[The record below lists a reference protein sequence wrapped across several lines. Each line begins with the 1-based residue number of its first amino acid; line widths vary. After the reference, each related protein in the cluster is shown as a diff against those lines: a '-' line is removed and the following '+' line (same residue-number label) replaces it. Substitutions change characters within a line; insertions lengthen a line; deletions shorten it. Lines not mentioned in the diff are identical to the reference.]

1 MRLAVSL
8 QQWQRSGLPSSSAM
22 GSSVIYKIVKRV
34 VGELAGGHYYED
46 WSLNYT
52 ESSEYCSYNEET
64 NIKSTTNNDQ
74 PE

>member
-1 MRLAVSL
+1 ME
-8 QQWQRSGLPSSSAM
+8 SSD
-22 GSSVIYKIVKRV
+22 IYKIVKRV